1 MKEGLKNIYLKKLNL
16 TDEIHKINSE
26 SPRKFN
32 IKSLTTRQNTVKPN
46 IGFSIISHIKNQN
59 FQKINFNTINQT
71 QQKLG
76 RNRRNNTNSFHKIH
90 IKTNSLGN
98 FSTFNSTIQTERFQ
112 TERKPKRIMK
122 KIIIN
127 RKYPFII
134 QNSNF
139 SMKKFNGLPS
149 IITSYNRKLVQNLNR
164 ENEKFFLSQ
173 FSVIK
178 SKKFSKKFRYYG
190 EQEDKKED
198 KEKDTFSALKALKIC
213 KETKKEIEKIK
224 NETHHSKKYIYE
236 KIIKSISKAA
246 IHFKRLDISIK
257 EFYQEYKLK
266 NHSYSNPN
274 TKNLLFQIKE
284 NNRILV
290 EKILDE
296 NKSCS
301 LDFDIFKRT
310 PLHWAAIRN
319 FYEIIPKIVL
329 YGADVE
335 AKDFLGKTALHLAV
349 MNNNYE
355 AIVFLFLF
363 YASPFTLSRSGK
375 KAIDYA
381 KNEKIKS
388 ICKRA
393 TALHVIHMFGKQ
405 ENYFENVQRG
415 FSFFVVGECKGELV
429 PQAYSIIKNIAD
441 RYREKMYNY

>member
-1 MKEGLKNIYLKKLNL
+1 MKECIKKIYLKKLNL

-32 IKSLTTRQNTVKPN
+32 IKSLTARQNTVNPN
-46 IGFSIISHIKNQN
+46 IGFSKISQIKNQN
-59 FQKINFNTINQT
+59 FQKLNFNIINQN
-71 QQKLG
+71 QNNIG
-76 RNRRNNTNSFHKIH
+76 RNRRNNTFHKIH

-98 FSTFNSTIQTERFQ
+98 FSTFNSTLYTEGLQTERN
-112 TERKPKRIMK
+112 KKKIMK
-122 KIIIN
+122 KLLMN
-127 RKYPFII
+127 KKYPFII
-134 QNSNF
+134 KNSNYPL
-139 SMKKFNGLPS
+139 KKFNGLPS
-149 IITSYNRKLVQNLNR
+149 IITTYNNKCVQNLYR

-178 SKKFSKKFRYYG
+178 SKKFSERFRYYG
-190 EQEDKKED
+190 EKEEKKEN
-198 KEKDTFSALKALKIC
+198 KEKEKFSALKAFKIC

-224 NETHHSKKYIYE
+224 NENHHSKKYIYE

-284 NNRILV
+284 YNRVLV

-363 YASPFTLSRSGK
+363 YASPFTLSKSGK

-381 KNEKIKS
+381 KNDKIIS

-415 FSFFVVGECKGELV
+415 FSFFVVGECKGELL

-441 RYREKMYNY
+441 RFREKMYNY

>member
-32 IKSLTTRQNTVKPN
+32 IKSLTARQNTVNPN
-46 IGFSIISHIKNQN
+46 IGFSKISQIKNQN
-59 FQKINFNTINQT
+59 FQKLNFNIINQN
-71 QQKLG
+71 QNNIG
-76 RNRRNNTNSFHKIH
+76 RNRRNNTFHKIH

-178 SKKFSKKFRYYG
+178 SKKFSERFRYYG
-190 EQEDKKED
+190 EKEEKKEN
-198 KEKDTFSALKALKIC
+198 KEKEKFSALKAFKIC

-224 NETHHSKKYIYE
+224 NENHHSKKYIYE

-284 NNRILV
+284 YNRVLV